1 MTKNLPFR
9 ALSDLFTASLL
20 VAGCAQ
26 PAPAPQPQPTAPVIT
41 HRLPL
46 NQMAEA
52 LAAIHRREAVKVI
65 LEP

>member
-1 MTKNLPFR
+1 
-9 ALSDLFTASLL
+9 
-20 VAGCAQ
+20 
-26 PAPAPQPQPTAPVIT
+26 VIT

-46 NQMAEA
+46 SQIGEA

>member
-1 MTKNLPFR
+1 
-9 ALSDLFTASLL
+9 
-20 VAGCAQ
+20 
-26 PAPAPQPQPTAPVIT
+26 VIT

-46 NQMAEA
+46 SQMGEA